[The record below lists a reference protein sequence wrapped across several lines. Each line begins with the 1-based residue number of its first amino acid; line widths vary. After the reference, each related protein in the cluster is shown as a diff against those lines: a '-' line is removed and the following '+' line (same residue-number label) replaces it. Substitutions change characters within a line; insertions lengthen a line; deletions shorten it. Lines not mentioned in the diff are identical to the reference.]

1 MTAVALPRTG
11 FKFVMTVRD
20 GPDVGATFQLLPPR
34 VTIGRGGENHIA
46 LNDPRVSRQAA
57 IIEFSIERITI
68 TDISGRES
76 MMVNGYTIQ
85 ESAIKDGDLIHIGET
100 ELKFVVEA
108 LPLGPAIHPATF
120 DSATSPALRP
130 QAVPNLNF
138 ETPSFGLP
146 PSNTTTNL
154 GGGGSRST
162 RRTANDEGAKK
173 IRFYIIV
180 AAAAGFFFYFMNQE
194 PGTKAGAK
202 GIPTVEQIESGIKD
216 SVNRKEAIEKRRFK
230 TEEERTRANE
240 SQRHFMEGFRDYQ
253 KSQWSRA
260 IRSFETAQAIDP
272 KNEIAGRYRRLAE
285 KQRDEMVNILTIEG
299 RRYREKSMYTR
310 CSAAFEKVLIEI
322 PNKQDLKYKAA
333 EALKNECDAAS
344 DERYR

>member
-34 VTIGRGGENHIA
+34 VTIGRGGGNNIA
-46 LNDPRVSRQAA
+46 LSDPRVSRQAA
-57 IIEFSIERITI
+57 VIEFSIERITI
-68 TDISGRES
+68 TDLSGREA
-76 MMVNGYTIQ
+76 MMINGYTVQ

-108 LPLGPAIHPATF
+108 LPLGHSFESLMSQNTAI
-120 DSATSPALRP
+120 SPRP
-130 QAVPNLNF
+130 QVVQSPTF
-138 ETPSFGLP
+138 EAPSFGLP

-154 GGGGSRST
+154 GGNRSSK
-162 RRTANDEGAKK
+162 RPQNDETNKK
-173 IRFYIIV
+173 VRFYVIVGVAV
-180 AAAAGFFFYFMNQE
+180 AAFIWYINQE

-240 SQRHFMEGFRDYQ
+240 SQRHFKEGFRDYQ

-272 KNEIAGRYRRLAE
+272 KNEVAGRYRRLAE
-285 KQRDEMVNILTIEG
+285 KQRDEQVNILTIEG
-299 RRYREKSMYTR
+299 RRYREKSMYAR

-333 EALKNECDAAS
+333 EALKNECDAAM